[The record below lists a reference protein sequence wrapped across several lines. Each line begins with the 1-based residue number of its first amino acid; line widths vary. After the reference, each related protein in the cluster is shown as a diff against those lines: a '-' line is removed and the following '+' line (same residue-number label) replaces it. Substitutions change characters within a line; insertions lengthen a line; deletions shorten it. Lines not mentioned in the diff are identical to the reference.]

1 MAGKITKEELHPL
14 LSQKIDDFAA
24 HEADKVQHIPYAV
37 ATGAANAYAVTLNP
51 APTSY
56 VDGMA
61 ISVKINVTN
70 TGSSTL
76 NINGLGAKNI
86 LKADLNL
93 ITSGKLKAGGIYTF
107 RYNAEGP
114 VFILQGEG
122 GEYGTAGAGQ
132 VLAGYTVGTEG
143 GLVNGSIPN
152 FTDNT
157 QWATGATGVYV
168 ENEIWLRPPA
178 GYYDG
183 SVAYVRVYDPNWA
196 AANILAGKS
205 ILGLAGTAINGAGMK
220 KVATGTVAATGN
232 DQTISGLDFTPHWIL
247 MRDVGNNSKVYWI
260 SFAQGVNATYINT
273 GNILSV
279 GNGYFVFN
287 SYNAKTMNWIA
298 IE

>member
-93 ITSGKLKAGGIYTF
+93 ITSGKLNIMPKDRFSSY
-107 RYNAEGP
+107 
-114 VFILQGEG
+114 
-122 GEYGTAGAGQ
+122 
-132 VLAGYTVGTEG
+132 
-143 GLVNGSIPN
+143 
-152 FTDNT
+152 
-157 QWATGATGVYV
+157 
-168 ENEIWLRPPA
+168 
-178 GYYDG
+178 
-183 SVAYVRVYDPNWA
+183 RV
-196 AANILAGKS
+196 K
-205 ILGLAGTAINGAGMK
+205 
-220 KVATGTVAATGN
+220 
-232 DQTISGLDFTPHWIL
+232 
-247 MRDVGNNSKVYWI
+247 
-260 SFAQGVNATYINT
+260 GVNTEQQEQGKYWLGIR
-273 GNILSV
+273 
-279 GNGYFVFN
+279 
-287 SYNAKTMNWIA
+287 
-298 IE
+298 